1 MPNNQTEEWG
11 QIVSSE
17 SDIQQLPERTVVV
30 EKALPAYLTAF
41 SADAKVPQFRYRVL
55 IVEDEP
61 TIRQIVGQILESV
74 GYEVLT
80 ARDGLDGL
88 HALSKSLPD
97 VIISD
102 LNMPRMTGAEFLAV
116 VRQRF
121 PHIATI
127 AMSGGYSTGEIP
139 VGVLA
144 DGFLQKGNYTIKQLS
159 QQVAML
165 VAASPLRS
173 ERKKTE
179 IARLFLPRDKG
190 GYLNISC
197 PKCLRPNRLQAASLN
212 GGLHQTRCRSCG
224 MAVQFEIDHEVEP
237 LIERNSA

>member
-1 MPNNQTEEWG
+1 MPNSQTEDWD
-11 QIVSSE
+11 QIVSPE
-17 SDIQQLPERTVVV
+17 SDIKKLPERTVVV
-30 EKALPAYLTAF
+30 EKALPAYLTALG
-41 SADAKVPQFRYRVL
+41 ADAKVPQFRYRVL

-61 TIRQIVGQILESV
+61 TIRQIVKQILESV

-116 VRQRF
+116 VRERF

-127 AMSGGYSTGEIP
+127 AMSGGHSTGEIP

-144 DGFLQKGNYTIKQLS
+144 DGFLQKGHYTIEQLS

-165 VAASPLRS
+165 VAACPLRS
-173 ERKKTE
+173 EKKKAQ
-179 IARLFLPRDKG
+179 IARLFVRRDKG
-190 GYLNISC
+190 GYLTISC
-197 PKCLRPNRLQAASLN
+197 PKCLRPNKLEATGLN
-212 GGLHQTRCRSCG
+212 GGLHQATCHSCG
-224 MAVQFEIDHEVEP
+224 MAVQFEMDHDVVP
-237 LIERNSA
+237 VIQGNNA